1 MSDKPNGFTQK
12 EMLIL
17 LLEGQEKLDKRIDQL
32 HEKVNTK
39 ISRQELSGWLVA
51 VSAFIVILNS
61 LMWNLLDFVLHL
73 FYYFRYQS

>member
-17 LLEGQEKLDKRIDQL
+17 LLEGQEKLDERIDQL

-51 VSAFIVILNS
+51 ASAFIVILNS
-61 LMWNLLDFVLHL
+61 LM
-73 FYYFRYQS
+73 